1 MSMGMAGYQ
10 PPPHMVETLQDYY
23 SEILEYYDELFPFDE
38 AQLAFFRSLQQEQ
51 GKRISAGTAPL
62 VRFLGIAC
70 ATGNLENKLSGPGI
84 DITGIDRNAQMV
96 ETAKRRMKRGFSTT
110 RFFEMSTLDMARY
123 LKKESF
129 HIIAS
134 VDNFLPYIGDET
146 LIRKFFHDARV
157 LLAPGGALVAETF
170 NFDSISPG
178 KVIRLP
184 DQSSLRVTLK
194 RALIP
199 DANDAYF
206 LDASLEL
213 GNGRKI
219 SLQKG
224 TAVIPLTTEKIERV
238 ARESGFSSVSFAGSF
253 SGSPWSPESLK
264 TVVTLS

>member
-38 AQLAFFRSLQQEQ
+38 SQLSFFRSLQKERV
-51 GKRISAGTAPL
+51 KDFATASPPL
-62 VRFLGIAC
+62 VRFLGIGC

-84 DITGIDRNAQMV
+84 DITGIDRNGQMI

-110 RFFEMSTLDMARY
+110 RFFEMSTLDMVRY

-129 HIIAS
+129 HVIAS
-134 VDNFLPYIGDET
+134 VDNLLPYIGDET

-157 LLAPGGALVAETF
+157 LLAPGGTLVVQTF
-170 NFDSISPG
+170 NFDSITPG

-199 DANDAYF
+199 EANGSYF

-219 SLQKG
+219 ALQKG
-224 TAVIPLTTEKIERV
+224 TSVIPLTTEKIESI
-238 ARESGFSSVSFAGSF
+238 ARAEGFTSCSLAGTF
-253 SGSPWSPESLK
+253 SGSPWSPESPESI
-264 TVVTLS
+264 VILS